1 MQLLNIGSAIGS
13 WLVLTTGLCYM
24 YLPPYPETHIP
35 ICCLLFFN
43 NLNIFIAMCEIAL
56 GIHIMKV
63 KAEYKELREKY
74 KGKEKSA
81 CVAFLFHPLT
91 VAEVFSLQTWTL
103 MWSTY
108 SLYDPSYQNHETF
121 GFFID
126 FGNGLSTI
134 PPSLMMTYAILFPH
148 QINSFVVGC
157 VGLAMYWQKMYGT
170 IIYLLSF
177 VYNKRYVGFPAMEV
191 AGFVAVINS
200 VWIFFPCIGL
210 YLCILMLK
218 DGALS

>member
-1 MQLLNIGSAIGS
+1 
-13 WLVLTTGLCYM
+13 M